1 MIMSIATFI
10 LTRLKEPSTY
20 AGLSG
25 LALAFG
31 ISSDLYT
38 AASSAVAAIAGLI
51 AVVLAEK
58 VK

>member
-1 MIMSIATFI
+1 MNIVNFI

-38 AASSAVAAIAGLI
+38 AASSAIAAIAGLV

-58 VK
+58 PSA

>member
-1 MIMSIATFI
+1 MNIVTFI

-38 AASSAVAAIAGLI
+38 AASSAIAAVAGLV

-58 VK
+58 PSV